1 MRIRVS
7 NTYDDHILQ
16 DVIKH
21 MYSTNIVYMHAVKC
35 VTNMYMF
42 LYTLFCMERQVDF
55 LILKTRPHTQELS
68 LSANMCDENVKLAC
82 VANYNYY
89 TVPFF

>member
-1 MRIRVS
+1 
-7 NTYDDHILQ
+7 
-16 DVIKH
+16 
-21 MYSTNIVYMHAVKC
+21 
-35 VTNMYMF
+35 MF

-82 VANYNYY
+82 VAIIIYF
-89 TVPFF
+89 VQREIGRF